1 MATATA
7 AEAELQQRLAHLRR
21 EIEQHNYRYYILDE
35 PQVPD
40 AEYDRLMQELRALE
54 AAHPEWVTADSPT
67 QRVGTTPADEF
78 AEVRH
83 RVPML
88 SLDNAFSTDDVLGF
102 DRRVRE
108 RLGRD
113 GPVRYSAEPK
123 LDGLAISVIFEHG
136 VFVRA
141 ATRGDGTT
149 GEDVTAN
156 VRTIRS
162 MPLRLQGAAPALL
175 EARGEVFMPVA
186 GFERLNAEA
195 AARGEKTFVNPR
207 NAAAG
212 SLRQLDP
219 QVTATRPL
227 DIFFYGLGA
236 QEGLDLPARH
246 SDILALLAR
255 WGLRVCPETRVVEG
269 AEGCLEYY
277 REVGA
282 RRASLAYQIDG
293 VVYKVDELAAQTT
306 LGFVARAPR
315 WAVAHKFPAEEALT
329 RLREVEFQVGR
340 TGALTPVARLEPV
353 FVGGVTVSNATLHN
367 MDEVQRKDVRI
378 GDTVVVRRA
387 GDVIP
392 EVARVIVERRPA
404 DARAIVMPEACP
416 VCASPVR
423 REGDEAVARCTGG
436 YRCSAQRKERLRHFA
451 SRRALDIEG
460 LGEKLVDQLV
470 EAGLAQSP
478 ADVFSLTSAALAAL
492 DRMGEKSADNLLRA
506 IERAKSTTLA
516 RFLFA
521 LGIRDVGEAT
531 AANLA
536 AHFGSLEALMQA
548 DLQRVQQA
556 PDVGPVIAARVVEFF
571 ADPANRDV
579 VQRLQAAGVN
589 WPAPRVIET
598 AGAPLAGL
606 TFVLTGTLETM
617 SREAAEDALRALGA
631 KASGSVS
638 SKTSYLIAGRDAG
651 SKLRKAS
658 ELGVSILDE
667 AALQHILETKRPP
680 T

>member
-1 MATATA
+1 MATA

-102 DRRVRE
+102 DRRVRD

-113 GPVRYSAEPK
+113 GSVRYSAEPK

-478 ADVFSLTSAALAAL
+478 ADVFSLTSDSLAAL